1 MALKLKRYGPLNTVW
16 IEKVAIL
23 AAQWGWT
30 RTQNETDLHKVIGKK
45 ENLHWTNITSFGFFW
60 VRREHG
66 VNRTSKE
73 RSKNRSWKLSGDVQE
88 DDHKG
93 EISQIK
99 IRYEFCWKF
108 SFTPPAAYLP
118 NSPSAAVAVSCYA
131 PVTSAWMN
139 EWMNVCISNSK
150 RKPGLQC
157 HTAADSV
164 PWNCC
169 VDTWVSELEAC
180 ETTAVRHTV
189 KNTSSV
195 ALLQLFPIY
204 TWTVGQ
210 RWDITGQDRWQSC
223 FFDLWKET
231 FSLVEVRLFW
241 FMVIAK

>member
-1 MALKLKRYGPLNTVW
+1 M
-16 IEKVAIL
+16 
-23 AAQWGWT
+23 
-30 RTQNETDLHKVIGKK
+30 
-45 ENLHWTNITSFGFFW
+45 
-60 VRREHG
+60 RREHG
-66 VNRTSKE
+66 LNRTSKE
-73 RSKNRSWKLSGDVQE
+73 RSKNRSWKLSAHVQE

-118 NSPSAAVAVSCYA
+118 NSPSATVAVSSYA

-139 EWMNVCISNSK
+139 KWMNECVSNSK

-164 PWNCC
+164 PWMEVSCCC
-169 VDTWVSELEAC
+169 VDTWVSGLEAC
-180 ETTAVRHTV
+180 ETTAVRDTV

-204 TWTVGQ
+204 TWTMGQ
-210 RWDITGQDRWQSC
+210 RWDIIGQDRWQSC
-223 FFDLWKET
+223 FLTSGKKHFH
-231 FSLVEVRLFW
+231 
-241 FMVIAK
+241 

>member
-1 MALKLKRYGPLNTVW
+1 MRLDQK
-16 IEKVAIL
+16 
-23 AAQWGWT
+23 
-30 RTQNETDLHKVIGKK
+30 NETDLHKVIGKK

-60 VRREHG
+60 VRRERG

-99 IRYEFCWKF
+99 IRYKFCWKF

-131 PVTSAWMN
+131 PVTSVWMN
-139 EWMNVCISNSK
+139 ECISNSK

-180 ETTAVRHTV
+180 KTTAVRDTV

-204 TWTVGQ
+204 TNCGTAVRYHRAGQ
-210 RWDITGQDRWQSC
+210 MAKL

>member
-1 MALKLKRYGPLNTVW
+1 MNKYNKFWGFFEWEENVVWTELPKRDLKIGAGSCLEMSKKMITKGRSVKLKSG
-16 IEKVAIL
+16 
-23 AAQWGWT
+23 
-30 RTQNETDLHKVIGKK
+30 
-45 ENLHWTNITSFGFFW
+45 TNSVGSFHSHLLQPTCQTAPQQLW
-60 VRREHG
+60 
-66 VNRTSKE
+66 
-73 RSKNRSWKLSGDVQE
+73 L
-88 DDHKG
+88 
-93 EISQIK
+93 
-99 IRYEFCWKF
+99 
-108 SFTPPAAYLP
+108 YLVMP
-118 NSPSAAVAVSCYA
+118 QLLLLE
-131 PVTSAWMN
+131 WMN
-139 EWMNVCISNSK
+139 ECISNSK

-164 PWNCC
+164 LWNCC
-169 VDTWVSELEAC
+169 IDTWVSELEAC
-180 ETTAVRHTV
+180 ETTAVRDTV

>member
-108 SFTPPAAYLP
+108 SFTPPAACLP

-139 EWMNVCISNSK
+139 EWMNVS
-150 RKPGLQC
+150 L
-157 HTAADSV
+157 
-164 PWNCC
+164 
-169 VDTWVSELEAC
+169 
-180 ETTAVRHTV
+180 TV
-189 KNTSSV
+189 KENQDCSVTQQRIPCHGIVVLTLGCQNLKRVKPLLSETQWRTLHLLHSCNCFQFIPELWDSGEISQGRTDGKVVFLTSGKKH
-195 ALLQLFPIY
+195 FH
-204 TWTVGQ
+204 
-210 RWDITGQDRWQSC
+210 
-223 FFDLWKET
+223 
-231 FSLVEVRLFW
+231 
-241 FMVIAK
+241 

>member
-45 ENLHWTNITSFGFFW
+45 ENLHWTNITSFGVFW
-60 VRREHG
+60 VRRERG

-118 NSPSAAVAVSCYA
+118 NICCTPAIVSNLY
-131 PVTSAWMN
+131 
-139 EWMNVCISNSK
+139 
-150 RKPGLQC
+150 L
-157 HTAADSV
+157 
-164 PWNCC
+164 NCG
-169 VDTWVSELEAC
+169 
-180 ETTAVRHTV
+180 TAVRYHRAGQMAKLFFWPLERNIFTSGSQTV
-189 KNTSSV
+189 LIHGNSKVKSLIT
-195 ALLQLFPIY
+195 AMLL
-204 TWTVGQ
+204 
-210 RWDITGQDRWQSC
+210 
-223 FFDLWKET
+223 FDGDLAN
-231 FSLVEVRLFW
+231 R
-241 FMVIAK
+241 